1 MSADS
6 LRSRRWARM
15 RKDFN
20 ANGKEWDANGR
31 ESFSETESNP
41 PRTRNEEGQIIDQT
55 LPDPVPDQALL
66 EFFLPSRKAVMDS
79 SGRKKPLICSFAG
92 TAPNSVR

>member
-1 MSADS
+1 MGADEG
-6 LRSRRWARM
+6 RSSTRM
-15 RKDFN
+15 RTN
-20 ANGKEWDANGR
+20 GTRMAANPFRKR
-31 ESFSETESNP
+31 NP
-41 PRTRNEEGQIIDQT
+41 THHERNEEGQVTDLT

-92 TAPNSVR
+92 TAPKAVR